1 MPYLFSYGS
10 NNITQLIEKLNKKI
24 YTTDLIPAY
33 LDNYIR
39 IFCFNST
46 KWNGSVASIYPKKN
60 KLVFGTVIFLTEKE
74 LIKLDRYET
83 NYKRKLIQVFDNN
96 FNKITVHTYICN
108 DNKFIKYPSK
118 EYLNQIKQNIY
129 ESWKI
134 KMNNIPIYI
143 KTKSGI
149 ELYKNE

>member
-10 NNITQLIEKLNKKI
+10 NNITQLSERLNKKI

-39 IFCFNST
+39 IFCFHST

-96 FNKITVHTYICN
+96 FNKITVHIYICN
-108 DNKFIKYPSK
+108 DTKFIKNPSK
-118 EYLNQIKQNIY
+118 EYLNKIKKNIY

-134 KMNNIPIYI
+134 KINNIPIYI
-143 KTKSGI
+143 KSKSGI